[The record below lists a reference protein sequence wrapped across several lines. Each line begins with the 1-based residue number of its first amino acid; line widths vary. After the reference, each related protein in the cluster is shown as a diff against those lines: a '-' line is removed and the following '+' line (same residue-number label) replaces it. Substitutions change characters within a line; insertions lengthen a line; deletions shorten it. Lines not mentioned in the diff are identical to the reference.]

1 MGILKLLGIPSKE
14 EIISAIADE
23 VETRISSKLNGIED
37 DLVSNTNKLTET
49 AIEELQSIKMSLKEV
64 VQLFHITSSKK
75 KQSEIKK
82 FINASKTF
90 LK

>member
-23 VETRISSKLNGIED
+23 VETRISSKLNAIED

-49 AIEELQSIKMSLKEV
+49 TIEELKDIKTSLKEV

-75 KQSEIKK
+75 KQDEIKK